1 MSSEAESDKKG
12 TPFRI
17 IADTLQRLHWAM
29 QGVRVFALVGKSGT
43 GKSYKAKLVAQKFD
57 IPIIVD
63 DGLIIQNDKVLAGRS
78 AKRELN
84 YLQAVRTSLFD
95 NPTHRQEA
103 IAALEAINFSK
114 ILLLGTS
121 DKMVIRIAEHLNLPE
136 VSRFI
141 RIEEVSTPEEIAT
154 AQRSRSAG
162 NHVIPVPASQIEK
175 DYAHILYDRIKIFLI
190 KRGFLKKKSHD
201 IIEKTIVRPV
211 FQQQTEMTSE
221 QKTAKANKI
230 LVESI
235 KEFDSTLKIN
245 RIKITVASD
254 GLLTIQ
260 CRLNNLPDTASDTIH
275 AFRKFI
281 IARLQEQANLQC
293 KELHVSFRLKAPI
306 KKGKRGLKIE

>member
-1 MSSEAESDKKG
+1 MPAEVDNDKKG

-57 IPIIVD
+57 IPIMVD
-63 DGLIIQNDKVLAGRS
+63 DGLIIQNDTVLAGRS

-84 YLQAVRTSLFD
+84 YLQAVRVALFD

-103 IAALEAINFSK
+103 IAALEAISFSK

-121 DKMVIRIAEHLNLPE
+121 EKMVLRIAEHLNLPE

-154 AQRSRSAG
+154 AQRSRLAG
-162 NHVIPVPASQIEK
+162 NHVIPIPASQIEK

-190 KRGFLKKKSHD
+190 KKGFLKKKSHD

-211 FQQQTEMTSE
+211 FQQQAEMSSE
-221 QKTAKANKI
+221 KKIAKANKI
-230 LVESI
+230 LLEST
-235 KEFDSTLKIN
+235 KEFDTTLRVSRVKIE
-245 RIKITVASD
+245 VSSD

-260 CRLNNLPDTASDTIH
+260 CRLANLPETASDTIH

-281 IARLQEQANLQC
+281 IKRLQEQANLQC
-293 KELHVSFRLKAPI
+293 KELHVSFRLKSPI
-306 KKGKRGLKIE
+306 KKVKRGLKSE

>member
-1 MSSEAESDKKG
+1 MSTEADNDKKSG

-17 IADTLQRLHWAM
+17 IADTLQRLQWAM

-63 DGLIIQNDKVLAGRS
+63 DGLIIENDKVLAGRS

-84 YLQAVRTSLFD
+84 YLQAVRTALFD
-95 NPTHRQEA
+95 DPKHRQEA
-103 IAALEAINFSK
+103 IAALEAVNFGK

-121 DKMVIRIAEHLNLPE
+121 DKMVQRISEHLNLPE
-136 VSRFI
+136 ITRII

-154 AQRSRSAG
+154 AQRSRAAG

-211 FQQQTEMTSE
+211 FQQKTEMTPD
-221 QKTAKANKI
+221 QKIAQAHKI
-230 LVESI
+230 LLEST
-235 KEFDSTLKIN
+235 KEFDSALKVS
-245 RIKITVASD
+245 RIKIAAAPD

-260 CRLNNLPDTASDTIH
+260 CRLTNLPDTASDTIH

-281 IARLQEQANLQC
+281 ISQLQDKANLQC
-293 KELHVSFRLKAPI
+293 KEFHVSFRI
-306 KKGKRGLKIE
+306 KTPGKKTKRGS